1 MSKNVLIKCVV
12 VAALVLN
19 SVQRPRAQQVL
30 PKLGTSSV
38 KEVVAEMTLE
48 EKAKLLVGMGMELDI
63 PNLPQPL
70 EEDSKTP
77 ERVPGAA
84 GRLRGISRL
93 GIPTLTLAD
102 GPAGVRIKPIRNGS
116 NQTYYATG
124 FPIATLIASSWDT
137 ELAKRVGIATGTE
150 AREYGVDI
158 LLSPAMNIQRNPLG
172 GRNFEYYSEDPFLAG
187 KIAASFVNGVQSTG
201 TGTSVKHFAVNN
213 QEFNRMQ
220 SNSIVSE
227 RALREIYLRGFEIA
241 LKESQ
246 PWTIMS
252 SYNLINGTYAS
263 ESSELITTLLRDE
276 WGYKGFVM
284 TDWFGG
290 NDALAQMKAGN
301 ELLMPGTAIQIQA
314 IIKAVNDGA
323 LSKAQLDRN
332 VERVL
337 NTILQTSSFK
347 NVNFTNRPDLKAS
360 AVVAREAAT
369 EGMVLLRNEANALP
383 LTSKGKVALFGN
395 AAYDLVAGG
404 SGSGDVNKQYVI
416 SLDQGL
422 SQAGITIDDSLRQSY
437 SKFIAEEKAKLPK
450 VPWYLLPPPIP
461 EMAVAKDR
469 LEQLA
474 TESDLAIIVLGR
486 RSGEFNDRKV
496 ENDFTLAASEL
507 GFLEEAAKTFHGKG
521 KKVVAVMNVGGP
533 MEMASWRTFA
543 DAILLAWQPGQEGG
557 YAIADILTG
566 KANPSGKLPNTFPVS
581 YSDVPSAKSFPG
593 KELPGHPPLTN
604 SPFAGK
610 PAEAVYEEGIY
621 VGYRYYNTFGV
632 KPAYEFGY
640 GLSYTD
646 FSFSPIKL
654 SSKKFFD
661 SLTATVSI
669 KNTGKVAGKEVV
681 QLYLSAPGQKLKK
694 PESELRGFVKTRL
707 LQPGES
713 QTVTFTITPRD
724 LSSFDTALS
733 SWVAEA
739 GSYTVKVGASS
750 LDIKNSTSFILDR
763 DLVVLKAQRLLAPQR
778 QISELE
784 PK

>member
-1 MSKNVLIKCVV
+1 MSKNVLVQCAV
-12 VAALVLN
+12 VALFVLH
-19 SVQRPRAQQVL
+19 SVQRPNAQRVL
-30 PKLGTSSV
+30 PKLGTSSI

-48 EKAKLLVGMGMELDI
+48 EKASLLVGMGMDLGV
-63 PNLPQPL
+63 PNLPLPS
-70 EEDSKTP
+70 EEDRKIP

-84 GRLRGISRL
+84 GRMRGIARL
-93 GIPTLTLAD
+93 GIPSLTLAD
-102 GPAGVRIKPIRNGS
+102 GPAGVRISSTRKES

-137 ELAKRVGIATGTE
+137 ELAKRVGIATGAE

-172 GRNFEYYSEDPFLAG
+172 GRNFEYYSEDPLLAG
-187 KIAASFVNGVQSTG
+187 KIAASFVNGVQSAG
-201 TGTSVKHFAVNN
+201 VGTSVKHFAANN

-241 LKESQ
+241 VKESQ

-263 ESSELITTLLRDE
+263 QSSELITTLLRDE

-301 ELLMPGTAIQIQA
+301 ELLMPGTVNQPQA
-314 IIKAVNDGA
+314 IIKAVNEGS
-323 LSKAQLDRN
+323 LSKEQLDRN

-337 NTILQTSSFK
+337 NIILQTPSFK
-347 NVNFTNRPDLKAS
+347 NVNYSSRPDLKAN
-360 AVVAREAAT
+360 ARVAREASA
-369 EGMVLLRNEANALP
+369 EGMVLLKNEARALP

-404 SGSGDVNKQYVI
+404 TGSGDVNKQYVI

-422 SQAGITIDDSLRQSY
+422 AQAGFTLDESLRHSY
-437 SKFIAEEKAKLPK
+437 ADFINVEKAKRPKLP
-450 VPWYLLPPPIP
+450 WFLLPPPIP
-461 EMAVAKDR
+461 EMSVAKDR

-474 TESDLAIIVLGR
+474 NDSNLAIIVVGR
-486 RSGEFNDRKV
+486 NSGEFSDRKV
-496 ENDFTLAASEL
+496 ENDFTLAPSEHA
-507 GFLEEAAKTFHGKG
+507 FIEEVARTFHAKG
-521 KKVVAVMNVGGP
+521 KKVIAVMNCGGP
-533 MEMASWRTFA
+533 IEMTSWRSFP
-543 DAILLAWQPGQEGG
+543 DAILLSWQPGQEGG
-557 YAIADILTG
+557 HAITDVLTG
-566 KANPSGKLPNTFPVS
+566 KVNPSGKLPNTFPVT
-581 YSDVPSAKSFPG
+581 YSDVPSANTFPG
-593 KELPGHPPLTN
+593 KELVGHPSLTTN
-604 SPFAGK
+604 PFGGK
-610 PAEAVYEEGIY
+610 PTEALYEEGIY

-646 FSFSPIKL
+646 FSFGPAKL
-654 SSKKFFD
+654 SASKFRD
-661 SLTATVSI
+661 RLTATVSI
-669 KNTGKVAGKEVV
+669 KNTGSVAGKEVV
-681 QLYLSAPGQKLKK
+681 QLYLRAPKQKLKK

-724 LSSFDTALS
+724 LSSFDTASS
-733 SWVAEA
+733 SWIAEA
-739 GSYTVKVGASS
+739 GTYTVNVGASS
-750 LDIKNSTSFILDR
+750 LDIKSSASFELDK
-763 DLVVLKAQRLLAPQR
+763 DLVVLKSRSLLAPAR
-778 QISELE
+778 EIKELQ